1 MPYRILATR
10 RASTALRRVV
20 AAHDKAS
27 QQQKKNVEGH
37 GDPKVVTFQMKWM
50 KCSSMVKTS

>member
-37 GDPKVVTFQMKWM
+37 GDPKVITFQMK
-50 KCSSMVKTS
+50 